1 MPKPSSRTTVTGA
14 CSRPPRSARRLLTD
28 RIVERLRA
36 AQSTLRLAERYG
48 ATRLEAACL
57 RALAHDSIFYRTVK
71 TILAGG
77 IDQQPLAAAVD
88 SPAPYARGARFVRDA
103 EDLFGV
109 IPSSVV
115 H

>member
-1 MPKPSSRTTVTGA
+1 LIE
-14 CSRPPRSARRLLTD
+14 RLLAD

-36 AQSTLRLAERYG
+36 AQGVLRLAERYG
-48 ATRLEAACL
+48 NSRLEAACL

-77 IDQQPLAAAVD
+77 FDQQPLTTAQ
-88 SPAPYARGARFVRDA
+88 PAPPYARGARFVRDA

-109 IPSSVV
+109 EPWSSV